1 MQREVFFSL
10 NHCNLAFGKKVIFDD
25 ASLSIHNNDN
35 IAIVGKNGVGK
46 STLFN
51 IISQSLPI
59 DSGELWTNPKIKI
72 GYLNQRENFNQEVG
86 ILEYLDQFTNNKE
99 NDQFIV
105 KRLCEGLKINP
116 FDKLNQLSGGMKRKL
131 NLASVII
138 TNPDLILLDEPTNH
152 LDLESINWLEIF
164 LKEEFRGSF
173 LVISHNRSFLKNI
186 TNKVFWIDRTG
197 IKISPKG
204 FSDFENWSQNLIGQE
219 KREIEN
225 KKKILTQ
232 EMEWLSKGVTARRK
246 RNVRRKSEIFTF
258 KEDFEKQRSEFLK
271 SISKVKISYDEE
283 EQSGTN
289 LLINFHN
296 VKKKFL
302 MENDEKVIL
311 KNFNFKLMKGEKIG
325 IIGKNGSGKSTFLN
339 LIKDKNI
346 IDEGNIKIRKNLGIS
361 YFDQSGEQF
370 NDNKTIKENMI
381 PGGGDYLFVGD
392 KKCHIC
398 GYLKNFLFDPK
409 KINFEVG
416 VLSGGERNRLLLA
429 KILAKPREILILDEP
444 TNDLDIETIDILIEF
459 LNKFNGGVFV
469 VSHDKDFLEK
479 VVNKIIFLDGLGNHK
494 VFNEWPQ
501 NLFDNKNE
509 QDVKEKKD
517 KSLNIK
523 KEKEENAEK
532 KINRILK
539 KIEKKELMLN
549 ELTLKLKN
557 FNQKFD
563 LNSDDYQSLIKSINT
578 IQNEISSLEN
588 EWFEIEEKSLEQIK
602 SEHNET

>member
-25 ASLSIHNNDN
+25 ASLSVHNDDK

-51 IISQSLPI
+51 VISQRLSI
-59 DSGELWTNPKIKI
+59 DSGELWTNPRIKI
-72 GYLNQRENFNQEVG
+72 GYLNQRENFNQEME
-86 ILEYLDQFTNNKE
+86 ILEYLNQFTRNKE

-116 FDKLNQLSGGMKRKL
+116 FDRLKELSGGMKRKL

-152 LDLESINWLEIF
+152 LDLESINWLETF
-164 LKEEFRGSF
+164 LKKEFRGSF
-173 LVISHNRSFLKNI
+173 LVISHNRSFLKNT

-204 FSDFENWSQNLIGQE
+204 FSDFENWSLTLIDQE

-232 EMEWLSKGVTARRK
+232 EMEWLSRGVTARRK

-271 SISKVKISYDEE
+271 SISKVKISYDEDE
-283 EQSGTN
+283 SSYTN

-296 VKKKFL
+296 VKKKFTT
-302 MENDEKVIL
+302 ENDEKVIL

-346 IDEGNIKIRKNLGIS
+346 IDEGSIKIRKNLGIS
-361 YFDQSGEQF
+361 YFDQSGMQF

-392 KKCHIC
+392 KKSHIC

-459 LNKFNGGVFV
+459 LKKFNGGVFV
-469 VSHDKDFLEK
+469 VSHDRDFLEK
-479 VVNKIIFLDGLGNHK
+479 VVNKIIFLDGTGDYSVL
-494 VFNEWPQ
+494 NEWPQ
-501 NLFDNKNE
+501 NLFESKKE
-509 QDVKEKKD
+509 QFVEQKKD

-523 KEKEENAEK
+523 KGKEENTEK

-539 KIEKKELMLN
+539 KIEKKEFLLN
-549 ELTLKLKN
+549 ELTLKLEN
-557 FNQKFD
+557 YNQKFD
-563 LNSDDYQSLIKSINT
+563 LNSEEYQVLIKSINT
-578 IQNEISSLEN
+578 VQNEISSLEN
-588 EWFEIEEKSLEQIK
+588 EWYEVEENSLEQIK
-602 SEHNET
+602 SEHDEI